1 MTSIHSPLGRS
12 FSTSWWSATF
22 ASRCAVSRAAP
33 LLRSLP
39 EFVSAEVTL
48 PEGKFGIR
56 GTAARGALDAFDRSI
71 NIARSLPSGAGVPM
85 EEAALRRM
93 ASAAETAGDAVRGRV
108 ALSALH
114 ARTRETE
121 GGFSRARTAEVS
133 LAMARFALANAG
145 VNNGTTSKDGA
156 GAAAV
161 AVEALDATHEASV
174 NVVDELSEVKG
185 PAEREA
191 AAALIPCALAHAR
204 ASALRVLIDALMM
217 TSAVEGGEGGKKNV
231 IQSDAFALTT
241 NAADS
246 AVEVA
251 VRVKTGPRELAF
263 IAAVAAGARAS
274 ASRNSAAAH
283 LFAASRLLAE
293 GGGTATRDA
302 AASRVAGAFAAAR
315 AAANELERAP
325 ASAPP
330 RLLAEASLSRAQVSA
345 SLADIGLLAALLTA
359 WRESSVGGPLFPL
372 TPVDREAVDPV
383 LALATRDAT
392 AALSFLEKSPLQ
404 ATLDVGDD
412 ACGGIARALK
422 TLGAISLIDARA
434 VTAEGLLRATL
445 AAHVGGD
452 TPAARAVLCAPA
464 AAAAAGALAYTSPL
478 LAQWERRERD
488 GEKAAVEA
496 DTLLAYATGAW
507 AGEAKG
513 AELSPSRAQLDS
525 RSALLSRTA
534 LAAAFSIAHIG
545 SWGLGLSSAIANP

>member
-1 MTSIHSPLGRS
+1 M
-12 FSTSWWSATF
+12 
-22 ASRCAVSRAAP
+22 
-33 LLRSLP
+33 
-39 EFVSAEVTL
+39 SAEVTL
-48 PEGKFGIR
+48 PEGQFGIR

-71 NIARSLPSGAGVPM
+71 HIARSLPSGAGVPM

-93 ASAAETAGDAVRGRV
+93 ASAAETAGDSVRGRV
-108 ALSALH
+108 TLNALH
-114 ARTRETE
+114 TRTRGTE

-145 VNNGTTSKDGA
+145 VNNDKTSKDIGGG

-161 AVEALDATHEASV
+161 AAVALDATHEASV

-204 ASALRVLIDALMM
+204 ASALRVLIDALM
-217 TSAVEGGEGGKKNV
+217 TSTVEGGGGGKNV

-251 VRVKTGPRELAF
+251 VRVNTGPRELAF

-274 ASRNSAAAH
+274 ALRNSAAAH

-293 GGGTATRDA
+293 GGGTATRDS
-302 AASRVAGAFAAAR
+302 AASHVAGAFAAAR
-315 AAANELERAP
+315 EAANELARAP

-330 RLLAEASLSRAQVSA
+330 RLLAEAALSRAHVSA

-359 WRESSVGGPLFPL
+359 WRESSMGGPLFPL

-383 LALATRDAT
+383 LALATRDAS
-392 AALSFLEKSPLQ
+392 AALSFLEKSPQQ

-412 ACGGIARALK
+412 AGGGIARALR

-445 AAHVGGD
+445 AAHIGGD

-488 GEKAAVEA
+488 GEKAAAEA
-496 DTLLAYATGAW
+496 DTLLAYATVAW
-507 AGEAKG
+507 AGETKG
-513 AELSPSRAQLDS
+513 TEFSPSRALLDP